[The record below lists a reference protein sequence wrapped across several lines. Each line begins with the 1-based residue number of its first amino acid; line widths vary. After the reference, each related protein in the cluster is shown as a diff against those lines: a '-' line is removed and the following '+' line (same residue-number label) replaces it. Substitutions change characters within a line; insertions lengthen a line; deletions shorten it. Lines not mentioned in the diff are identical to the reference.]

1 MKKKRILSAK
11 SRKKEARF
19 WEMMLAAGTGLNC
32 RK

>member
-1 MKKKRILSAK
+1 MKKKKILSAK

-19 WEMMLAAGTGLNC
+19 WEIMIAAGRGLPC